1 MRLKDL
7 HEKLEGRTAVFTFG
21 RMNPPTI
28 GHEKLLNKLKN
39 VAGRSSAD
47 WFVYLSSSQD
57 AKKNPL
63 PFERKIHYAKKMFG
77 RDVNAKTFPKEPTA
91 LHAASSLYSKGYKK
105 LIMVVGSDRVNDFSK
120 LLKQYNNQDKPHGF
134 YNFDSIDV
142 VSAGERDPDAEGV
155 SGMSAS
161 KLRGFAVQGKFDEFA
176 KGLPGLNDKDAKSLF
191 NEIRKGLKLQAL
203 SEKIKVQK
211 EILPE
216 KVTMKSSTFRDIFK
230 REDIGEDI
238 MDVLKKKAEISGISL
253 GVLKSIYEKAV
264 KQYKLGHEIGQVKEQ
279 YAMQKVNTHLLENK
293 NIDDTDEQFKEW
305 MKMSEATDVVVSTP
319 TGRYQT
325 KTSSIARTKQKE
337 KMRFRHS
344 ADRNRVTVTR
354 ATPRDKKFTDR
365 EPVQELDASTYHSA
379 SAKMADSDK
388 PNKSDRAL
396 ELRLKGNRKDRQDLE
411 KSWKKG
417 FARGKSY
424 SQMMKQGGLSY
435 REQTEIQEM
444 SRPHVFVGVKDTDPT
459 SNLRPNV
466 SYIPG
471 KSKDFIK
478 IEPVDTN
485 FFNENLKELTNSPY
499 DFLQELGL
507 HTNFGILIRDKGNE
521 KKMVDAIAKK
531 KNFITS
537 GYYDNISYA
546 VGTNENSLRKALE
559 NSKMY
564 ESVIQEKA
572 VSKQQ
577 QKFFGLVR
585 AIQKGEASGSP
596 EAEKAAQDMSKKDV
610 KDFASTK
617 HKGLPKKVE
626 SESTLNQRIKELRKK
641 PVKEDN
647 DLKKVAKELKNASKM
662 HMAQSKRVEKH
673 LNKMKEEYEFDAN
686 TLLQQLGGN
695 KFMVMTGAK
704 NLMVDKKEKS
714 LHMRIGK
721 NSKGINHVKIT
732 YMPDDTYKMDFG
744 RIRKMDYKVVRSVTG
759 VYAEALQDVFTEV
772 TGMYTS
778 L

>member
-39 VAGRSSAD
+39 VASRSSAD

-77 RDVNAKTFPKEPTA
+77 RDVNARTFPKEPTA

-142 VSAGERDPDAEGV
+142 VSAGDRDPDAEGI

-211 EILPE
+211 EIIPE
-216 KVTMKSSTFRDIFK
+216 KVTMKSSTFKDIFK
-230 REDIGEDI
+230 REDIDEDI
-238 MDVLKKKAEISGISL
+238 MDVLKKKAEVSGISL
-253 GVLKSIYEKAV
+253 QILKSIYEKAI

-279 YAMQKVNTHLLENK
+279 YAMQKVNTHLLEHK

-305 MKMSEATDVVVSTP
+305 MKMNEATDVVVSTP

-325 KTSSIARTKQKE
+325 KTDSLARTKQKE
-337 KMRFRHS
+337 KMRFRSS
-344 ADRNRVTVTR
+344 ADRNRVTVKR
-354 ATPRDKKFTDR
+354 ATPRDKRFTDR
-365 EPVQELDASTYHSA
+365 EPVQESLDEATANELKKYMKSKWNTDVRASKVGT
-379 SAKMADSDK
+379 
-388 PNKSDRAL
+388 
-396 ELRLKGNRKDRQDLE
+396 
-411 KSWKKG
+411 
-417 FARGKSY
+417 GKS
-424 SQMMKQGGLSY
+424 MRVIGTIPNDFRDHVAKQFYPDAKILDKKNIDFGN
-435 REQTEIQEM
+435 I
-444 SRPHVFVGVKDTDPT
+444 
-459 SNLRPNV
+459 RPNYV
-466 SYIPG
+466 SLRVG
-471 KSKDFIK
+471 MW
-478 IEPVDTN
+478 
-485 FFNENLKELTNSPY
+485 NELLKE
-499 DFLQELGL
+499 D
-507 HTNFGILIRDKGNE
+507 
-521 KKMVDAIAKK
+521 
-531 KNFITS
+531 
-537 GYYDNISYA
+537 
-546 VGTNENSLRKALE
+546 
-559 NSKMY
+559 
-564 ESVIQEKA
+564 IQEKA

-610 KDFASTK
+610 KDFAGTK
-617 HKGLPKKVE
+617 HKGLPKKVQ
-626 SESTLNQRIKELRKK
+626 SESDLVKRIKGLRKK
-641 PVKEDN
+641 SMNEDN

-673 LNKMKEEYEFDAN
+673 LSKMKEEYDFDAN
-686 TLLQQLGGN
+686 TLLQQLGGG
-695 KFMVMTGAK
+695 KFIAMTGAK
-704 NLMVDKKEKS
+704 NLMVDQKEKS

-732 YMPDDTYKMDFG
+732 LMPDDTYKMDFG
-744 RIRKMDYKVVRSVTG
+744 RIRKLDYKVVRSVTG
-759 VYAEALQDVFTEV
+759 VYAEALRDVFTEV
-772 TGMYTS
+772 TGLYTS

>member
-77 RDVNAKTFPKEPTA
+77 RDVNARTFPKEPTA

-105 LIMVVGSDRVNDFSK
+105 LIMVVGSDRVKDFSK

-142 VSAGERDPDAEGV
+142 VSAGDRDPDAEGK

-211 EILPE
+211 EIIPE
-216 KVTMKSSTFRDIFK
+216 KVTMKSSTFKDIFK
-230 REDIGEDI
+230 REDIDEDI
-238 MDVLKKKAEISGISL
+238 MDVLKKKAEVSGISL
-253 GVLKSIYEKAV
+253 QILKSIYEKAI

-279 YAMQKVNTHLLENK
+279 YAMQKVNTHLLEHK

-305 MKMSEATDVVVSTP
+305 MKMNEATDVVVSTP

-325 KTSSIARTKQKE
+325 KTDSLARTKQKE
-337 KMRFRHS
+337 KMRFRSS
-344 ADRNRVTVTR
+344 ADRNRVTVKR
-354 ATPRDKKFTDR
+354 ATPRDKRFTDR
-365 EPVQELDASTYHSA
+365 EPVQE
-379 SAKMADSDK
+379 M
-388 PNKSDRAL
+388 
-396 ELRLKGNRKDRQDLE
+396 
-411 KSWKKG
+411 
-417 FARGKSY
+417 
-424 SQMMKQGGLSY
+424 
-435 REQTEIQEM
+435 M

-466 SYIPG
+466 SYRPG
-471 KSKDFIK
+471 KSKDFILIK
-478 IEPVDTN
+478 PVDTN
-485 FFNENLKELTNSPY
+485 FFNENLKELVNSPY
-499 DFLQELGL
+499 EFLEELGL

-531 KNFITS
+531 KSFITS
-537 GYYDNISYA
+537 GYHGDKVYA
-546 VGTNENSLRKALE
+546 VGTNENSLRKALT
-559 NSKMY
+559 NSEMY

-610 KDFASTK
+610 KDFAGTK
-617 HKGLPKKVE
+617 HKGLPKKVQ
-626 SESTLNQRIKELRKK
+626 SESDLVKRIKGLRKK
-641 PVKEDN
+641 SMNEDN

-673 LNKMKEEYEFDAN
+673 LSKMKEEYDFDAN
-686 TLLQQLGGN
+686 TLLQQLGGG
-695 KFMVMTGAK
+695 KFIAMTGAK
-704 NLMVDKKEKS
+704 NLMVDQKEKS

-732 YMPDDTYKMDFG
+732 LMPDDTYKMDFG
-744 RIRKMDYKVVRSVTG
+744 RIRKLDYKVVRSVTG
-759 VYAEALQDVFTEV
+759 VYAEALRDVFTEV
-772 TGMYTS
+772 TGLYTS

>member
-39 VAGRSSAD
+39 VAGRNSAD

-77 RDVNAKTFPKEPTA
+77 RDVNARTFPKEPTA

-142 VSAGERDPDAEGV
+142 VSAGDRDPDAEGI

-211 EILPE
+211 EIIPE
-216 KVTMKSSTFRDIFK
+216 KVTMKSSTFKDIFK
-230 REDIGEDI
+230 REDIDEDI
-238 MDVLKKKAEISGISL
+238 MDVLKKKAEVSGISL
-253 GVLKSIYEKAV
+253 QILKSIYEKAI

-279 YAMQKVNTHLLENK
+279 YAMQKVNTHLLEHK

-305 MKMSEATDVVVSTP
+305 MKMNEATDVVVSTP

-325 KTSSIARTKQKE
+325 KTDSLARTKQKE
-337 KMRFRHS
+337 KMRFRSS
-344 ADRNRVTVTR
+344 ADRNRVTVKR
-354 ATPRDKKFTDR
+354 ATPRDKRFTDR
-365 EPVQELDASTYHSA
+365 EPV
-379 SAKMADSDK
+379 
-388 PNKSDRAL
+388 
-396 ELRLKGNRKDRQDLE
+396 
-411 KSWKKG
+411 
-417 FARGKSY
+417 
-424 SQMMKQGGLSY
+424 
-435 REQTEIQEM
+435 
-444 SRPHVFVGVKDTDPT
+444 
-459 SNLRPNV
+459 
-466 SYIPG
+466 
-471 KSKDFIK
+471 
-478 IEPVDTN
+478 
-485 FFNENLKELTNSPY
+485 
-499 DFLQELGL
+499 
-507 HTNFGILIRDKGNE
+507 
-521 KKMVDAIAKK
+521 
-531 KNFITS
+531 
-537 GYYDNISYA
+537 
-546 VGTNENSLRKALE
+546 
-559 NSKMY
+559 
-564 ESVIQEKA
+564 QEKA

-610 KDFASTK
+610 KDFAGTK
-617 HKGLPKKVE
+617 HKGLPKKVQ
-626 SESTLNQRIKELRKK
+626 SESDLVKRIKGLRKK
-641 PVKEDN
+641 SMNEDN

-673 LNKMKEEYEFDAN
+673 LSKMKEEYDFDAN
-686 TLLQQLGGN
+686 TLLQQLGGG
-695 KFMVMTGAK
+695 KFIAMTGAK
-704 NLMVDKKEKS
+704 NLMVDQKEKS

-732 YMPDDTYKMDFG
+732 LMPDDTYKMDFG
-744 RIRKMDYKVVRSVTG
+744 RIRKLDYKVVRSVTG
-759 VYAEALQDVFTEV
+759 VYAEALRDVFTEV
-772 TGMYTS
+772 TGLYTS

>member
-77 RDVNAKTFPKEPTA
+77 RDVNARTFPKEPTA

-142 VSAGERDPDAEGV
+142 VSAGDRDPDAEGI

-211 EILPE
+211 EIIPE
-216 KVTMKSSTFRDIFK
+216 KVTMKSSTFKDIFK
-230 REDIGEDI
+230 REDIDEDI
-238 MDVLKKKAEISGISL
+238 MDVLKKKAEVSGISL
-253 GVLKSIYEKAV
+253 QILKSIYEKAI

-279 YAMQKVNTHLLENK
+279 YAMQKVNTHLLEHK

-305 MKMSEATDVVVSTP
+305 MKMNEATDVVVSTP

-325 KTSSIARTKQKE
+325 KTDSLARTKQKE
-337 KMRFRHS
+337 KMRFRSS
-344 ADRNRVTVTR
+344 ADRNRVTVKR
-354 ATPRDKKFTDR
+354 ATPRDKRFTDR
-365 EPVQELDASTYHSA
+365 EPVQE
-379 SAKMADSDK
+379 M
-388 PNKSDRAL
+388 
-396 ELRLKGNRKDRQDLE
+396 
-411 KSWKKG
+411 
-417 FARGKSY
+417 
-424 SQMMKQGGLSY
+424 
-435 REQTEIQEM
+435 M

-466 SYIPG
+466 SYRPG
-471 KSKDFIK
+471 KSKDFILIK
-478 IEPVDTN
+478 PVDTN
-485 FFNENLKELTNSPY
+485 FFNENLKELVNSPY
-499 DFLQELGL
+499 EFLEELGL

-531 KNFITS
+531 KSFITS
-537 GYYDNISYA
+537 GYHGDKVYA
-546 VGTNENSLRKALE
+546 VGTNENSLRKALT
-559 NSKMY
+559 NSEMY

-610 KDFASTK
+610 KDFAGTK
-617 HKGLPKKVE
+617 HKGLPKKVQ
-626 SESTLNQRIKELRKK
+626 SESDLVKRIKGLRKK
-641 PVKEDN
+641 SMNEDN

-673 LNKMKEEYEFDAN
+673 LSKMKEEYDFDAN
-686 TLLQQLGGN
+686 TLLQQLGGG
-695 KFMVMTGAK
+695 KFIAMTGAK
-704 NLMVDKKEKS
+704 NLMVDQKEKS

-721 NSKGINHVKIT
+721 NSNGINHVKIT
-732 YMPDDTYKMDFG
+732 LKPDDTYKMDFG
-744 RIRKMDYKVVRSVTG
+744 RIRKLDYKVVRSVTG
-759 VYAEALQDVFTEV
+759 VYAEALRDVFTEV
-772 TGMYTS
+772 TGLYTS

>member
-77 RDVNAKTFPKEPTA
+77 RDVNARTFPKEPTA

-161 KLRGFAVQGKFDEFA
+161 KLRAFAVQGKFDEFA

-211 EILPE
+211 EIIPE
-216 KVTMKSSTFRDIFK
+216 KVTMKTTTFRNIFK
-230 REDIGEDI
+230 REKIDEDI
-238 MDVLKKKAEISGISL
+238 MDVLKKKAEVSGISL

-305 MKMSEATDVVVSTP
+305 MKMDEATDVVVSTP

-325 KTSSIARTKQKE
+325 KTDSVARTKQKE

-344 ADRNRVTVTR
+344 ADRNRVTVRR
-354 ATPRDKKFTDR
+354 ATPRDKRFTDR
-365 EPVQELDASTYHSA
+365 EPVQE
-379 SAKMADSDK
+379 M
-388 PNKSDRAL
+388 
-396 ELRLKGNRKDRQDLE
+396 
-411 KSWKKG
+411 
-417 FARGKSY
+417 
-424 SQMMKQGGLSY
+424 
-435 REQTEIQEM
+435 M

-459 SNLRPNV
+459 SNLRPSV
-466 SYIPG
+466 TYRPG
-471 KSKDFIK
+471 KSKDFILIK
-478 IEPVDTN
+478 PVDTN
-485 FFNENLKELTNSPY
+485 FFNENLKELVNSPY
-499 DFLQELGL
+499 EFLEELGL

-531 KNFITS
+531 KSFITS
-537 GYYDNISYA
+537 GYHGDKVYA
-546 VGTNENSLRKALE
+546 VGTNENSLRKALT
-559 NSKMY
+559 NSEMY
-564 ESVIQEKA
+564 EDKKWHYYNLDRGVYRMQKDNNGKIIGKMHDRQKEMRAGFPNADEVLSNTKQASAKVAKLNETVIQEKA

-617 HKGLPKKVE
+617 HKGLPKKVQ

-641 PVKEDN
+641 PVKEDW
-647 DLKKVAKELKNASKM
+647 
-662 HMAQSKRVEKH
+662 
-673 LNKMKEEYEFDAN
+673 EFDPN

-759 VYAEALQDVFTEV
+759 VYADALQDVFTEV

>member
-77 RDVNAKTFPKEPTA
+77 RDVNARTFPKEPTA

-120 LLKQYNNQDKPHGF
+120 LLKQYINQDKPHGF
-134 YNFDSIDV
+134 YNFDSIYV
-142 VSAGERDPDAEGV
+142 VSAGDRDPDAEGI

-176 KGLPGLNDKDAKSLF
+176 KGLPGLNDKDAKTLF

-211 EILPE
+211 EIIPE
-216 KVTMKSSTFRDIFK
+216 KVTMKSSTFKDIFK
-230 REDIGEDI
+230 REDIDEDI
-238 MDVLKKKAEISGISL
+238 MDVLKKKAEVSGISL
-253 GVLKSIYEKAV
+253 QILKSIYEKAI

-279 YAMQKVNTHLLENK
+279 YAMQKVNTHLLEHK

-305 MKMSEATDVVVSTP
+305 MKMNEATDVVVSTP

-325 KTSSIARTKQKE
+325 KTDSLARTKQKE
-337 KMRFRHS
+337 KMRFRSS
-344 ADRNRVTVTR
+344 ADRNRVTVKR
-354 ATPRDKKFTDR
+354 ATPRDKRFTDR
-365 EPVQELDASTYHSA
+365 EPVQE
-379 SAKMADSDK
+379 M
-388 PNKSDRAL
+388 
-396 ELRLKGNRKDRQDLE
+396 
-411 KSWKKG
+411 
-417 FARGKSY
+417 
-424 SQMMKQGGLSY
+424 
-435 REQTEIQEM
+435 M

-466 SYIPG
+466 SYRPG
-471 KSKDFIK
+471 KSKDFILIK
-478 IEPVDTN
+478 PVDTN
-485 FFNENLKELTNSPY
+485 FFNENLKELVNSPY
-499 DFLQELGL
+499 EFLEELGL

-531 KNFITS
+531 KSFITS
-537 GYYDNISYA
+537 GYHGDKVYA
-546 VGTNENSLRKALE
+546 VGTNENSLRKALT
-559 NSKMY
+559 NSEMY

-610 KDFASTK
+610 KDFAGTK
-617 HKGLPKKVE
+617 HKGLPKKVQ
-626 SESTLNQRIKELRKK
+626 SESDLVKRIKGLRKK
-641 PVKEDN
+641 SMNEDN

-673 LNKMKEEYEFDAN
+673 LSKMKEEYDFEAN
-686 TLLQQLGGN
+686 TLLQQLGGG
-695 KFMVMTGAK
+695 KFIAMTGAK
-704 NLMVDKKEKS
+704 NLMVDQKEKS

-732 YMPDDTYKMDFG
+732 LMPDDTYKMDFG
-744 RIRKMDYKVVRSVTG
+744 RIRKLDYKVVRSVTG
-759 VYAEALQDVFTEV
+759 VYAEALRDVFTEV
-772 TGMYTS
+772 TGLYTS

>member
-1 MRLKDL
+1 MLLKDL

-28 GHEKLLNKLKN
+28 GHEKLLNKLKS

-77 RDVNAKTFPKEPTA
+77 RDVNARTFPKEPTA

-105 LIMVVGSDRVNDFSK
+105 LVMVVGSDRVNDFSK

-211 EILPE
+211 EIIPE

-230 REDIGEDI
+230 REKIGEDI
-238 MDVLKKKAEISGISL
+238 MDVLKKKAEVSGISL
-253 GVLKSIYEKAV
+253 QILKSIYEKAV
-264 KQYKLGHEIGQVKEQ
+264 KQFKLGHEIGQVKEQ

-293 NIDDTDEQFKEW
+293 NIDDTDEMFKEW
-305 MKMSEATDVVVSTP
+305 MKMDEATDVVISTP

-325 KTSSIARTKQKE
+325 KTDSVARTKQKE
-337 KMRFRHS
+337 KMRFRSS
-344 ADRNRVTVTR
+344 ADRNRVTVKR
-354 ATPRDKKFTDR
+354 ATPRDKRYTDR

-424 SQMMKQGGLSY
+424 SQMAKQGGLSY
-435 REQTEIQEM
+435 REETEIE
-444 SRPHVFVGVKDTDPT
+444 
-459 SNLRPNV
+459 
-466 SYIPG
+466 
-471 KSKDFIK
+471 
-478 IEPVDTN
+478 
-485 FFNENLKELTNSPY
+485 
-499 DFLQELGL
+499 
-507 HTNFGILIRDKGNE
+507 
-521 KKMVDAIAKK
+521 
-531 KNFITS
+531 
-537 GYYDNISYA
+537 
-546 VGTNENSLRKALE
+546 
-559 NSKMY
+559 
-564 ESVIQEKA
+564 EKA

-585 AIQKGEASGSP
+585 AIQKGDASGSP

-617 HKGLPKKVE
+617 HKGLPKKVQ
-626 SESTLNQRIKELRKK
+626 SESTLNQKIKELKKK
-641 PVKEDN
+641 PVKEDW
-647 DLKKVAKELKNASKM
+647 
-662 HMAQSKRVEKH
+662 
-673 LNKMKEEYEFDAN
+673 EFDPN

-759 VYAEALQDVFTEV
+759 VYADALQDVFTEV

>member
-21 RMNPPTI
+21 RMNTPTI

-77 RDVNAKTFPKEPTA
+77 RDVNARTFPKEPTA

-142 VSAGERDPDAEGV
+142 VSAGDRDPDAEGI

-176 KGLPGLNDKDAKSLF
+176 KGLPGLNGKDAKSLF

-211 EILPE
+211 EIIPE
-216 KVTMKSSTFRDIFK
+216 KVTMKSSTFKDIFK
-230 REDIGEDI
+230 REDIDEDI
-238 MDVLKKKAEISGISL
+238 MDVLKKKAEVSGISL
-253 GVLKSIYEKAV
+253 QILKSIYEKAI

-279 YAMQKVNTHLLENK
+279 YAMQKVNTHLLEHK

-305 MKMSEATDVVVSTP
+305 MKMNEATDVVVSTP

-325 KTSSIARTKQKE
+325 KTDSLARTKQKE
-337 KMRFRHS
+337 KMRFRSS
-344 ADRNRVTVTR
+344 ADRNRVTVKR
-354 ATPRDKKFTDR
+354 ATPRDKRFTDR
-365 EPVQELDASTYHSA
+365 EPVQE
-379 SAKMADSDK
+379 M
-388 PNKSDRAL
+388 
-396 ELRLKGNRKDRQDLE
+396 
-411 KSWKKG
+411 
-417 FARGKSY
+417 
-424 SQMMKQGGLSY
+424 
-435 REQTEIQEM
+435 M

-466 SYIPG
+466 SYRPG
-471 KSKDFIK
+471 KSKDFILIK
-478 IEPVDTN
+478 PVDTN
-485 FFNENLKELTNSPY
+485 FFNENLKELVNSPY
-499 DFLQELGL
+499 EFLEELGL

-531 KNFITS
+531 KSFITS
-537 GYYDNISYA
+537 GYHGDKVYA
-546 VGTNENSLRKALE
+546 VGTNENSLRKALT
-559 NSKMY
+559 NSEMY

-610 KDFASTK
+610 KDFAGTK
-617 HKGLPKKVE
+617 HKGLPKKVQ
-626 SESTLNQRIKELRKK
+626 SESDLVKRIKGLRKK
-641 PVKEDN
+641 SMNEDN

-673 LNKMKEEYEFDAN
+673 LSKMKEEYDFDAN
-686 TLLQQLGGN
+686 TLLQQLGGG
-695 KFMVMTGAK
+695 KFIAMTGAK
-704 NLMVDKKEKS
+704 NLMVDQKEKS

-732 YMPDDTYKMDFG
+732 LMPDDTYKMDFG
-744 RIRKMDYKVVRSVTG
+744 RIRKLDYKVVRSVTG
-759 VYAEALQDVFTEV
+759 VYAEALRDVFTEV
-772 TGMYTS
+772 TGLYTS

>member
-77 RDVNAKTFPKEPTA
+77 RDVNARTFPKEPTA

-142 VSAGERDPDAEGV
+142 VSAGDRDPDAEGI

-211 EILPE
+211 EIIPE
-216 KVTMKSSTFRDIFK
+216 KVTMKSSTFKDIFK
-230 REDIGEDI
+230 REDIDEDI
-238 MDVLKKKAEISGISL
+238 MDVLKKKAEVSGISL
-253 GVLKSIYEKAV
+253 QILKSIYEKAI

-279 YAMQKVNTHLLENK
+279 YAMQKVNTHLLEHK

-305 MKMSEATDVVVSTP
+305 MKMNEATDVVVSTP

-325 KTSSIARTKQKE
+325 KTDSLARTKQKE
-337 KMRFRHS
+337 KMRFRSS
-344 ADRNRVTVTR
+344 ADRNRVTVKR
-354 ATPRDKKFTDR
+354 ATPRDKRFTDR
-365 EPVQELDASTYHSA
+365 EPVQE
-379 SAKMADSDK
+379 M
-388 PNKSDRAL
+388 
-396 ELRLKGNRKDRQDLE
+396 
-411 KSWKKG
+411 
-417 FARGKSY
+417 
-424 SQMMKQGGLSY
+424 
-435 REQTEIQEM
+435 M

-466 SYIPG
+466 SYRPG
-471 KSKDFIK
+471 KSKDFILIK
-478 IEPVDTN
+478 PVDTN
-485 FFNENLKELTNSPY
+485 FFNENLKELVNSPY
-499 DFLQELGL
+499 EFLEELGL

-531 KNFITS
+531 KSFITS
-537 GYYDNISYA
+537 GYHGDKVYA
-546 VGTNENSLRKALE
+546 VGTNENSLRKALT
-559 NSKMY
+559 NSEMY
-564 ESVIQEKA
+564 ENESVMKEMESLDRDYSGVVNLNILQEKA

-617 HKGLPKKVE
+617 HKGLPKKVQ
-626 SESTLNQRIKELRKK
+626 SESTLNQKIKELKKK
-641 PVKEDN
+641 PVKEDW
-647 DLKKVAKELKNASKM
+647 
-662 HMAQSKRVEKH
+662 
-673 LNKMKEEYEFDAN
+673 EFDPN

-759 VYAEALQDVFTEV
+759 VYADALQDVFTEV

>member
-77 RDVNAKTFPKEPTA
+77 RDVNARTFPKEPTA

-142 VSAGERDPDAEGV
+142 VSAGDRDPDAEGI

-211 EILPE
+211 EIIPE
-216 KVTMKSSTFRDIFK
+216 KVTMKSSTFKDIFK
-230 REDIGEDI
+230 REDIDEDI
-238 MDVLKKKAEISGISL
+238 MDVLKKKAEVSGISL
-253 GVLKSIYEKAV
+253 QILKSIYEKAI

-279 YAMQKVNTHLLENK
+279 YAMQKVNTHLLEHK

-305 MKMSEATDVVVSTP
+305 MKMNEATDVVVSTP

-325 KTSSIARTKQKE
+325 KTDSLARTKQKE
-337 KMRFRHS
+337 KMRFRSS
-344 ADRNRVTVTR
+344 ADRNRVTVKR
-354 ATPRDKKFTDR
+354 ATPRDKRFTDR
-365 EPVQELDASTYHSA
+365 EPVQE
-379 SAKMADSDK
+379 M
-388 PNKSDRAL
+388 
-396 ELRLKGNRKDRQDLE
+396 
-411 KSWKKG
+411 
-417 FARGKSY
+417 
-424 SQMMKQGGLSY
+424 
-435 REQTEIQEM
+435 M

-466 SYIPG
+466 SYRPG
-471 KSKDFIK
+471 KSKDFILIK
-478 IEPVDTN
+478 PVDTN
-485 FFNENLKELTNSPY
+485 FFNENLKELVNSPY
-499 DFLQELGL
+499 EFLEELGL

-531 KNFITS
+531 KSFITS
-537 GYYDNISYA
+537 GYHGDKVYA
-546 VGTNENSLRKALE
+546 VGTNENSLRKALT
-559 NSKMY
+559 NSEMY

-617 HKGLPKKVE
+617 HKGLPKKVQ
-626 SESTLNQRIKELRKK
+626 SESTLNQKIKELKKK
-641 PVKEDN
+641 PVKEDW
-647 DLKKVAKELKNASKM
+647 
-662 HMAQSKRVEKH
+662 
-673 LNKMKEEYEFDAN
+673 EFDPN

-759 VYAEALQDVFTEV
+759 VYADALQDVFTEV

>member
-1 MRLKDL
+1 MLLKDL

-77 RDVNAKTFPKEPTA
+77 RDVNARTFPKEPTA

-176 KGLPGLNDKDAKSLF
+176 KGLPGLNGKDAKSLF

-211 EILPE
+211 EIIPE
-216 KVTMKSSTFRDIFK
+216 KVTKKSSTFKDIFK
-230 REDIGEDI
+230 REDIDEDI
-238 MDVLKKKAEISGISL
+238 MDVLKKKAEVSGISL
-253 GVLKSIYEKAV
+253 QILKSIYEKAI

-305 MKMSEATDVVVSTP
+305 MKMNEATDVVVSTP

-325 KTSSIARTKQKE
+325 KTDSLARTKQKE
-337 KMRFRHS
+337 KMRFRSS
-344 ADRNRVTVTR
+344 ADRNRVTVKR
-354 ATPRDKKFTDR
+354 ATPRDKRFTDR
-365 EPVQELDASTYHSA
+365 EPVQE
-379 SAKMADSDK
+379 M
-388 PNKSDRAL
+388 
-396 ELRLKGNRKDRQDLE
+396 
-411 KSWKKG
+411 
-417 FARGKSY
+417 
-424 SQMMKQGGLSY
+424 
-435 REQTEIQEM
+435 M

-466 SYIPG
+466 SYRPG
-471 KSKDFIK
+471 KSKDFILIK
-478 IEPVDTN
+478 PVDTN
-485 FFNENLKELTNSPY
+485 FFNENLKELVNSPY
-499 DFLQELGL
+499 EFLEELGL

-531 KNFITS
+531 KSFITS
-537 GYYDNISYA
+537 GYHGDKVYA
-546 VGTNENSLRKALE
+546 VGTNENSLRKALT
-559 NSKMY
+559 NSEMY

-610 KDFASTK
+610 KDFAGTK
-617 HKGLPKKVE
+617 HKGLPKKVQ
-626 SESTLNQRIKELRKK
+626 SESDLVKRIKGLRKK
-641 PVKEDN
+641 SMNEDN

-673 LNKMKEEYEFDAN
+673 LSKMKEEYDFDAN
-686 TLLQQLGGN
+686 TLLQQLGGG
-695 KFMVMTGAK
+695 KFIAMTGAK
-704 NLMVDKKEKS
+704 NLMVDQKEKS

-732 YMPDDTYKMDFG
+732 LMPDDTYKMDFG
-744 RIRKMDYKVVRSVTG
+744 RIRKLDYKVVRSVTG
-759 VYAEALQDVFTEV
+759 VYAEALREVFTEV
-772 TGMYTS
+772 TGLYTS

>member
-77 RDVNAKTFPKEPTA
+77 RDVNARTFPKEPTA

-161 KLRGFAVQGKFDEFA
+161 KLRAFAVQGKFDEFA

-203 SEKIKVQK
+203 SEKIKLQK
-211 EILPE
+211 EIIPE

-230 REDIGEDI
+230 REKIGEDI
-238 MDVLKKKAEISGISL
+238 MDVLKKKAEVSGISL
-253 GVLKSIYEKAV
+253 QVLKSIYEKAV

-305 MKMSEATDVVVSTP
+305 MKMNEATDVVVSTP

-337 KMRFRHS
+337 KMRFRSS
-344 ADRNRVTVTR
+344 ADRNNVTVKR
-354 ATPRDKKFTDR
+354 ATPRDKRFTDR
-365 EPVQELDASTYHSA
+365 EPV
-379 SAKMADSDK
+379 
-388 PNKSDRAL
+388 
-396 ELRLKGNRKDRQDLE
+396 
-411 KSWKKG
+411 
-417 FARGKSY
+417 
-424 SQMMKQGGLSY
+424 
-435 REQTEIQEM
+435 
-444 SRPHVFVGVKDTDPT
+444 
-459 SNLRPNV
+459 
-466 SYIPG
+466 
-471 KSKDFIK
+471 
-478 IEPVDTN
+478 
-485 FFNENLKELTNSPY
+485 
-499 DFLQELGL
+499 
-507 HTNFGILIRDKGNE
+507 
-521 KKMVDAIAKK
+521 
-531 KNFITS
+531 
-537 GYYDNISYA
+537 
-546 VGTNENSLRKALE
+546 
-559 NSKMY
+559 
-564 ESVIQEKA
+564 QEKA

-617 HKGLPKKVE
+617 HKGLPKKVQ
-626 SESTLNQRIKELRKK
+626 SESNLNQKIKELRKK
-641 PVKEDN
+641 PVKEDW
-647 DLKKVAKELKNASKM
+647 
-662 HMAQSKRVEKH
+662 
-673 LNKMKEEYEFDAN
+673 EFDPN

-759 VYAEALQDVFTEV
+759 VYADALQDVFTEV

>member
-77 RDVNAKTFPKEPTA
+77 RDVNARTFPKEPTA

-203 SEKIKVQK
+203 SEKIKVQQ
-211 EILPE
+211 EIIPE
-216 KVTMKSSTFRDIFK
+216 KVTMKTTTFRNIFK
-230 REDIGEDI
+230 REKIDEDI

-305 MKMSEATDVVVSTP
+305 MNMDEATDVVVSTP

-325 KTSSIARTKQKE
+325 KTDSVARTKQKE
-337 KMRFRHS
+337 KMRFRSS
-344 ADRNRVTVTR
+344 ADRNRVTVKR
-354 ATPRDKKFTDR
+354 ATPRDKRFTDR
-365 EPVQELDASTYHSA
+365 EPV
-379 SAKMADSDK
+379 
-388 PNKSDRAL
+388 
-396 ELRLKGNRKDRQDLE
+396 
-411 KSWKKG
+411 
-417 FARGKSY
+417 
-424 SQMMKQGGLSY
+424 
-435 REQTEIQEM
+435 
-444 SRPHVFVGVKDTDPT
+444 
-459 SNLRPNV
+459 
-466 SYIPG
+466 
-471 KSKDFIK
+471 
-478 IEPVDTN
+478 
-485 FFNENLKELTNSPY
+485 
-499 DFLQELGL
+499 
-507 HTNFGILIRDKGNE
+507 
-521 KKMVDAIAKK
+521 
-531 KNFITS
+531 
-537 GYYDNISYA
+537 
-546 VGTNENSLRKALE
+546 
-559 NSKMY
+559 
-564 ESVIQEKA
+564 QEKA

-617 HKGLPKKVE
+617 HKGLPKKVQ
-626 SESTLNQRIKELRKK
+626 SESTLNQKIKELKK
-641 PVKEDN
+641 KSVKEDW
-647 DLKKVAKELKNASKM
+647 
-662 HMAQSKRVEKH
+662 
-673 LNKMKEEYEFDAN
+673 EFDPN

-759 VYAEALQDVFTEV
+759 VYADALQDVFTEV